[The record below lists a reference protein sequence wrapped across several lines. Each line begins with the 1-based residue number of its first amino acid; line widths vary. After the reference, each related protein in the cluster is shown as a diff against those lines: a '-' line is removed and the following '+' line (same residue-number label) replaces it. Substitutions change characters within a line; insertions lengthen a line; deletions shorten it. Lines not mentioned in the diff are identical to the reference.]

1 MPLQVTRNPEH
12 LSMSRDS
19 NCTKQI
25 LLRSLHAC
33 IPSALSILGVPQVD
47 FAATNLKDQLWQF
60 PAHRPSSRIGGIP

>member
-1 MPLQVTRNPEH
+1 MPLQEIRSPEH

-33 IPSALSILGVPQVD
+33 ISSARSVPDVPQVD
-47 FAATNLKDQLWQF
+47 MAATNLKDQLSQF
-60 PAHRPSSRIGGIP
+60 PARPPSSRIGSIP